1 MLCNTCTAGRFIIKE
16 KFVQR
21 NSLESLGFDSTA
33 LETIMLTQEWSI
45 LSLLQK
51 EPGSRESFA
60 EHLCNLRYVQ
70 AYLSPKPLSPVVS
83 VVTEV
88 SGAG

>member
-1 MLCNTCTAGRFIIKE
+1 MYGMQFIIKE

-21 NSLESLGFDSTA
+21 NSPESLGLDSTA
-33 LETIMLTQEWSI
+33 LETITRATQEWSVFI
-45 LSLLQK
+45 LPQR
-51 EPGSRESFA
+51 EPGLRERSA
-60 EHLCNLRYVQ
+60 EHLYSLRYVQ
-70 AYLSPKPLSPVVS
+70 AYLSPKPTSQVII